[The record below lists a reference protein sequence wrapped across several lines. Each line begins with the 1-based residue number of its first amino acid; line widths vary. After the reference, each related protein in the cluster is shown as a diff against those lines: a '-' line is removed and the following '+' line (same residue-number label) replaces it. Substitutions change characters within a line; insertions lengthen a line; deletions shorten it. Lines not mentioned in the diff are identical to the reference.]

1 MPKGYW
7 IARVDVS
14 DPEQYKRYVAANAEP
29 LRKYGAHFLV
39 RAGRSETPEG
49 ISVPQR
55 GRAGTEV
62 VVKARKG
69 AFLMF
74 PDLLKH
80 SVDANIGEEE
90 RISVSFNLMFSSFT
104 QQSSEPLG

>member
-14 DPEQYKRYVAANAEP
+14 DPEQYKRYVAANAES
-29 LRKYGAHFLV
+29 LRKYGAHFLF

-55 GRAGTEV
+55 GPGWHRSGGQSAQ
-62 VVKARKG
+62 R
-69 AFLMF
+69 
-74 PDLLKH
+74 
-80 SVDANIGEEE
+80 
-90 RISVSFNLMFSSFT
+90 SVSDVSRLA
-104 QQSSEPLG
+104 EALGRCQHER